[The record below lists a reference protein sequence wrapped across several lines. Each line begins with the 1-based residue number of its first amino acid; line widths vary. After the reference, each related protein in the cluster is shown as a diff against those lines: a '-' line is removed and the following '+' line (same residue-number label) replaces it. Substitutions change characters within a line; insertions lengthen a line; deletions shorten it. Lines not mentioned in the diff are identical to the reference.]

1 MDSNCFCLTCGFF
14 PTYRHKSSIPFIM
27 RRHCNSEGHK
37 KRMLVN
43 QQKDYPMLEI
53 AKLENN
59 RVEKRRKSIQQKKEE
74 SNEGFKKINQNV
86 VIHFKL

>member
-1 MDSNCFCLTCGFF
+1 MDNNSFCLTCGFF
-14 PTYRHKSSIPFIM
+14 PTYKHKSSIPFIM

-53 AKLENN
+53 AEIEKK
-59 RVEKRRKSIQQKKEE
+59 RVEKRKTTIQQ
-74 SNEGFKKINQNV
+74 STEGFKRTHQNV
-86 VIHFKL
+86 VIHFKI

>member
-1 MDSNCFCLTCGFF
+1 
-14 PTYRHKSSIPFIM
+14 M

-86 VIHFKL
+86 VIHFKI

>member
-1 MDSNCFCLTCGFF
+1 MDNNSFCLTCGFF
-14 PTYRHKSSIPFIM
+14 PTYKHKSSIPFIM
-27 RRHCNSEGHK
+27 RRHCNSESHK

-53 AKLENN
+53 AEIEKK
-59 RVEKRRKSIQQKKEE
+59 RVEKRRTAIQQ
-74 SNEGFKKINQNV
+74 STEGFKRTHQNV

>member
-59 RVEKRRKSIQQKKEE
+59 RVENRRKSIQQKKEE

-86 VIHFKL
+86 VIHFKI

>member
-1 MDSNCFCLTCGFF
+1 MDNNSFCLTCGFF
-14 PTYRHKSSIPFIM
+14 PTYKHKSSIPFIM
-27 RRHCNSEGHK
+27 RRHYNSEGHK

-59 RVEKRRKSIQQKKEE
+59 RVENRRKSIQQKKEE

>member
-86 VIHFKL
+86 VIHFKI